1 MLERFASLSAFD
13 YIYAALLAFALTY
26 MARKISG
33 LRKIMKEDE
42 LKLNMSNVD
51 KRSVMERCTQM
62 FPIESVSFG
71 GQVFTKGMMVRITT
85 MQHKVF
91 QGEFIGKNDLGI
103 ICILT
108 REHVIAHELKKI
120 TDMVSVDDIK

>member
-13 YIYAALLAFALTY
+13 YIYAALLAFALSY
-26 MARKISG
+26 MIRRIASFRKA
-33 LRKIMKEDE
+33 MKEDE
-42 LKLNMSNVD
+42 LKLNMNNAD
-51 KRSVMERCTQM
+51 KRSVMERCTKM
-62 FPIESVSFG
+62 FHIERVSFG
-71 GQVFTKGMMVRITT
+71 GKVFTKGMKVRITT
-85 MQHKVF
+85 MQQKVF

-108 REHVIAHELKKI
+108 NEHVIAHELKKI

>member
-51 KRSVMERCTQM
+51 N
-62 FPIESVSFG
+62 F
-71 GQVFTKGMMVRITT
+71 
-85 MQHKVF
+85 
-91 QGEFIGKNDLGI
+91 
-103 ICILT
+103 
-108 REHVIAHELKKI
+108 
-120 TDMVSVDDIK
+120 

>member
-13 YIYAALLAFALTY
+13 YIYAALLAFAITY
-26 MARKISG
+26 MIRKISG
-33 LRKIMKEDE
+33 LRKVMKEDE

-51 KRSVMERCTQM
+51 KRSVMERCTKM
-62 FPIESVSFG
+62 FPIDSVSFG
-71 GQVFTKGMMVRITT
+71 GQIFTKGMKVRITT
-85 MQHKVF
+85 MQQKVF

-108 REHVIAHELKKI
+108 NEHVIAHELKKI

>member
-13 YIYAALLAFALTY
+13 YIYAALLAFAITY
-26 MARKISG
+26 MIRKISG
-33 LRKIMKEDE
+33 LRKVMKEDE
-42 LKLNMSNVD
+42 LKLNMNSVD
-51 KRSVMERCTQM
+51 KCSVMERCTKM
-62 FPIESVSFG
+62 FPIDSVSFG
-71 GQVFTKGMMVRITT
+71 GQIFTKGMKVRITT
-85 MQHKVF
+85 MQQKVF

-108 REHVIAHELKKI
+108 NEHVIAHELKKI

>member
-13 YIYAALLAFALTY
+13 YIYAALLAFAITY
-26 MARKISG
+26 MIRKISG
-33 LRKIMKEDE
+33 LRKVMKEDE

-51 KRSVMERCTQM
+51 KRSVMERCTKM
-62 FPIESVSFG
+62 FPIDSVSFG
-71 GQVFTKGMMVRITT
+71 GQIFTKGMKVRITT
-85 MQHKVF
+85 MQQKVF

-108 REHVIAHELKKI
+108 NEHVIAHELKKI
-120 TDMVSVDDIK
+120 TDMVYVDDIK